1 MKDDLKSALPDANS
15 LPAPVMTP
23 REIVSELDRYIVGQR
38 DAKRAVAIALRNR
51 WRRQL
56 VPDDLR
62 DEIAPKNIIMIGPT
76 GVGKTEISRR
86 LAKLAQAP
94 FIKVEASKFTEVGY
108 VGRDV
113 ESIIRDLTDL
123 AVNMVKEEEKQKV
136 EIRAREVAEE
146 RVLDLLLPAS
156 AGEADGEP
164 VDAAR
169 LQGTREKLKKMLRDG
184 KMDDRFVDVEMTQ
197 SAMPMIEVL
206 TPQGMEGMEFNLKEM
221 FSNLMPKK
229 TKKKTVKIPE
239 ALEILT
245 QEEAGKLVDMDKVTG
260 EAVRRVEQSGIVFLD
275 EIDKIAGR
283 DSMQGPDVSRQ
294 GVQRDLLPI
303 VEGSTVNTKY
313 GMVKTD
319 HILFVASG
327 AFHIA
332 KPSDL
337 IPEFQGRF
345 PIRVELSSLSK
356 EDFVRILTEPKNALI
371 KQYEALLETEG
382 VHLKFAADAIEEIAL
397 IASNVNEQMEN
408 IGARRLHTI
417 LERLLD
423 EVSFSAPEMHG
434 QDVAID
440 ANYVRER
447 LEPILE
453 ERRFVALHPLTSRT
467 AHGRLYR
474 QGGSVDGSAAL
485 FSALLRQDFRHQI
498 RRPCDGER
506 GAQGELRAGH
516 RAAQVRRHQSR
527 WWCTAAGRR
536 STLCSTK
543 WASRAVTCAA
553 CASPIRKLWTSSKWF
568 WSARSTKKSST

>member
-1 MKDDLKSALPDANS
+1 MKDDAKNPLSDS
-15 LPAPVMTP
+15 SSSPAPVMTP

-62 DEIAPKNIIMIGPT
+62 EEIAPKNIIMIGPT

-146 RVLDLLLPAS
+146 RVLDLLLPATAS
-156 AGEADGEP
+156 EGDGEAID
-164 VDAAR
+164 VAR
-169 LQGTREKLKKMLRDG
+169 LQGTRDKLKKMLRDG
-184 KMDDRFVDVEMTQ
+184 KMDDRFVDIEMTQ
-197 SAMPMIEVL
+197 SVMPMIEVL

-245 QEEAGKLVDMDKVTG
+245 QEEASRLVDMDKVVG

-283 DSMQGPDVSRQ
+283 ESMNGPDVSRQ

-327 AFHIA
+327 AFHSA

-382 VHLKFAADAIEEIAL
+382 VHLKFAADAIEEIAQ
-397 IASNVNEQMEN
+397 IASDVNERTEN

-423 EVSFSAPEMHG
+423 EVSFAAPEMHG
-434 QDVAID
+434 QEVAID

-447 LEPILE
+447 LNPILQNE
-453 ERRFVALHPLTSRT
+453 DLSRYI
-467 AHGRLYR
+467 L
-474 QGGSVDGSAAL
+474 
-485 FSALLRQDFRHQI
+485 
-498 RRPCDGER
+498 
-506 GAQGELRAGH
+506 
-516 RAAQVRRHQSR
+516 
-527 WWCTAAGRR
+527 
-536 STLCSTK
+536 
-543 WASRAVTCAA
+543 
-553 CASPIRKLWTSSKWF
+553 
-568 WSARSTKKSST
+568 